1 MCAAPEAVVYRDSA
15 APVEPPGPPAAGS
28 AAARVAAAGESWR
41 TRFEPDVMVAR
52 LRAAGFRSVS
62 LLYAGDAT
70 ERYLRDRTDGLRA
83 PARGVIADATL

>member
-1 MCAAPEAVVYRDSA
+1 
-15 APVEPPGPPAAGS
+15 
-28 AAARVAAAGESWR
+28 
-41 TRFEPDVMVAR
+41 MVAR